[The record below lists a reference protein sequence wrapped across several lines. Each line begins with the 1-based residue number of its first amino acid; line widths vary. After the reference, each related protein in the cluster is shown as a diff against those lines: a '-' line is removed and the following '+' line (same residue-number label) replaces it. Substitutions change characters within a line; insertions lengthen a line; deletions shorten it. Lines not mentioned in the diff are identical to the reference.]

1 MAVIAERPALRAAGA
16 TDVGLQR
23 GNNEDR
29 YLVDAARGLFIVV
42 DGVGGHAAGD
52 TAADIAIAAMAER
65 LSRETGAVA
74 DRLREAITIANN
86 EIHRQASTRPE
97 WRGMACVLT
106 AVVVDGDRAVV
117 GHVGDSRLYR
127 LQDGR
132 IEKITPD
139 HSPIG
144 AREDARELTESE
156 AMRHPRRNE
165 VFRDVGSQRRELG
178 DPDFAFITDVDLP
191 SGSSLVLCTD
201 GLTDLVPADAI
212 RQIAS
217 TQAGSPEQVVREL
230 IAAANRAGGKD
241 NVTVIYVTRGAD
253 PRHVAA
259 ASSGRRRRRLAV
271 TMAVVALAALAGA
284 GAGITWVTGTWPPW
298 QRTIEAVISSPGFVA
313 VRAGEPLNAAIASAA
328 PGTTILV
335 EPGEYRERL
344 TLADGVRVMSRV
356 PRGATLRLP
365 GGASESD
372 AAVVATGVASAEL
385 NGFRIVGDAATPLGV
400 GVMTRNATVRLIDL
414 DVTGASS
421 VGLDLG
427 PGDGVI
433 VSGSD
438 IHDNPGNAIVIRA
451 GSTPLL
457 ANNVFARNAA
467 AERSTAAVVVE
478 PGAAPVWR
486 HNVFNGVAAGS
497 IAGLDDA
504 ARTALGRDNW
514 FVMPAPPAASRTP
527 ASRGGRGR

>member
-127 LQDGR
+127 LHDGR

-139 HSPIG
+139 HSPVG
-144 AREDARELTESE
+144 AREDACELTESE

-178 DPDFAFITDVDLP
+178 DPDFAFIADVDLP

-201 GLTDLVPADAI
+201 GLSDLVPAEAI

-217 TQAGSPEQVVREL
+217 AQAAAPEQVVREL
-230 IAAANRAGGKD
+230 VAAANRAGGKD
-241 NVTVIYVTRGAD
+241 NVTVIYVTRDAA
-253 PRHVAA
+253 PRDVSA
-259 ASSGRRRRRLAV
+259 ASSGRRRRLAATITV
-271 TMAVVALAALAGA
+271 AAVAALAGA

-298 QRTIEAVISSPGFVA
+298 QRTIEAVISSPGFVV
-313 VRAGEPLNAAIASAA
+313 VRAGEPLNAAIASAT

-335 EPGEYRERL
+335 EPGEYRERI

-372 AAVVATGVASAEL
+372 AAVVATDIASAEL

-400 GVMTRNATVRLIDL
+400 GVMTRNAAVRLIDL
-414 DVTGASS
+414 DVTGASM

-427 PGDGVI
+427 PGDDAI

-438 IHDNPGNAIVIRA
+438 IHDNPGNAIVMRA
-451 GSTPLL
+451 GSTPLVS
-457 ANNVFARNAA
+457 NNVFARNAA

-486 HNVFNGVAAGS
+486 HNVFNGVAPGS

-504 ARTALGRDNW
+504 ARTALARDNW
-514 FVMPAPPAASRTP
+514 FMMPAPPAASRAP